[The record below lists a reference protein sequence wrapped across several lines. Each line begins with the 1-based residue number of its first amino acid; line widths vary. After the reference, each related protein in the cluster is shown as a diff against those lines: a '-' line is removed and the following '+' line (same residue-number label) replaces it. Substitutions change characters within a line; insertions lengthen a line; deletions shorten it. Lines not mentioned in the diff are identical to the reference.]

1 MLRTSGPGPARQP
14 GLEWSVANR
23 DSGGMNSFF
32 NYDSVEVH
40 ERADQFEFLAG
51 RPESD
56 WAKIL
61 DHVEIRRFSNGEL
74 IVAAGESD
82 RALYLLSEGTIGVQL
97 EGGHGTFKAID
108 APSVLGEVA
117 FLDGGPRSA
126 TLVALSDGELLKL
139 RLESFE
145 VLSAR
150 EPELGRAILFD
161 LARIVT
167 ARLRLASDVI
177 ARAGG

>member
-1 MLRTSGPGPARQP
+1 MSPDFA
-14 GLEWSVANR
+14 A
-23 DSGGMNSFF
+23 SFF

-40 ERADQFEFLAG
+40 EQASELALLAD
-51 RPESD
+51 RPQSD
-56 WAKIL
+56 WVKVLA
-61 DHVEIRRFSNGEL
+61 HTETRRFSRGET
-74 IVAAGESD
+74 IISAGETD
-82 RALYLLSEGTIGVQL
+82 RALYLLTEGTLGVRL
-97 EGGHGTFKAID
+97 GGDSEKTFKAID
-108 APSVLGEVA
+108 APSVVGEVA

-126 TLVALSDGELLKL
+126 TLFAITDGELLRL

-145 VLSAR
+145 TLAAR

-177 ARAGG
+177 ARSGG

>member
-1 MLRTSGPGPARQP
+1 VSADFTT
-14 GLEWSVANR
+14 
-23 DSGGMNSFF
+23 SFF

-40 ERADQFEFLAG
+40 EGSDEMEFLAN
-51 RPESD
+51 RPQSD

-61 DHVEIRRFSNGEL
+61 DAADTRRFS
-74 IVAAGESD
+74 AGETLIRAGETA
-82 RALYLLSEGTIGVQL
+82 RALYLLSEGQIGVQL
-97 EGGHGTFKAID
+97 GGGSGLFKTID

-126 TLVALSDGELLKL
+126 TIVGTTDGELLRL
-139 RLESFE
+139 RMESFE

-150 EPELGRAILFD
+150 DPELGRAILLD

-167 ARLRLASDVI
+167 RRLRLANDVI
-177 ARAGG
+177 ARSGF

>member
-1 MLRTSGPGPARQP
+1 MLRPGAVETSHQEIGDLSADF
-14 GLEWSVANR
+14 AA
-23 DSGGMNSFF
+23 SFF
-32 NYDSVEVH
+32 NYDDVEVR
-40 ERADQFEFLAG
+40 EQADQLAFLAN
-51 RPESD
+51 RPQSD

-61 DHVEIRRFSNGEL
+61 DHADTRRFSSGEML
-74 IVAAGESD
+74 IRAGETD
-82 RALYLLSEGTIGVQL
+82 RALYLLTEGQIGVQL
-97 EGGHGTFKAID
+97 EGGRTIFKTID

-126 TLVALSDGELLKL
+126 TLVAITDGELQRL
-139 RLESFE
+139 RMESFE

-150 EPELGRAILFD
+150 DPELGRAILFD

-177 ARAGG
+177 ARSGG

>member
-1 MLRTSGPGPARQP
+1 MSSGFA
-14 GLEWSVANR
+14 S
-23 DSGGMNSFF
+23 SFF
-32 NYDSVEVH
+32 NYDEVEVH
-40 ERADQFEFLAG
+40 EESNQLEFLAN
-51 RPESD
+51 RPQSD

-61 DHVEIRRFSNGEL
+61 DASETRRFSAGEL
-74 IVAAGESD
+74 LMKAGEQD
-82 RALYLLSEGTIGVQL
+82 RALYLLTEGTIGVRL
-97 EGGHGTFKAID
+97 PGDEKRTFKAID

-126 TLVALSDGELLKL
+126 TLYAISDGELLRF

-150 EPELGRAILFD
+150 DPELGRAILFD

-177 ARAGG
+177 ARSGG